1 MSKVKSQFPTGNFYL
16 RKGNDG
22 NGVIHIRY
30 FINGKLDRIVCQKRC
45 TKFLLIFGTSPP
57 KIRSNA
63 FKTVVMYQEFAFSWY
78 ITYLECVTD

>member
-30 FINGKLDRIVCQKRC
+30 FINGKLDRIVC
-45 TKFLLIFGTSPP
+45 
-57 KIRSNA
+57 
-63 FKTVVMYQEFAFSWY
+63 
-78 ITYLECVTD
+78 